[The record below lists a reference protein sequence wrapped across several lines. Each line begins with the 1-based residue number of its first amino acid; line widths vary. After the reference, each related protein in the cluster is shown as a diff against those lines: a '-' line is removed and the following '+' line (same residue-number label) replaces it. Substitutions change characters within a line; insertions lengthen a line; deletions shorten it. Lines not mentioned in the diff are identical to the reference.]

1 MSTPAPHELVRVYL
15 GRALTLIPSWHPGLA
30 LPQSTAVWVAT
41 DPDQQGDWADVR
53 SLRQQA
59 PETLILVDD
68 CVVDEYQVL
77 QAREAGAN
85 GVLLHL
91 GLLGGRRTEL
101 YQNKVR
107 TRALTAVV
115 VVTSG
120 VEMEAALAM
129 GARVLLLNSP
139 DLDLFALCA
148 EKAPRSLHLLAA
160 GQPTEQFAQLARW
173 GYRGILLP
181 AEFWQQP
188 EAEAQL
194 QALQTRLKE
203 TS

>member
-1 MSTPAPHELVRVYL
+1 MSTPAPHELVRLCL
-15 GRALTLIPSWHPGLA
+15 GRTLTLIPSWHPGLP
-30 LPQSTAVWVAT
+30 LPPTAAVWVAT
-41 DPDQQGDWADVR
+41 DPEHQGSWEDVR
-53 SLRQQA
+53 SLRAQA

-85 GVLLHL
+85 GVMLHL

-107 TRALTAVV
+107 TRALTAIV
-115 VVTSG
+115 VVTSR
-120 VEMEAALAM
+120 VEIEAALAM

-139 DLDLFALCA
+139 DLELFALCA
-148 EKAPRSLHLLAA
+148 EKAPRSLHLMAA
-160 GQPTEQFAQLARW
+160 GQPSEQFEQLARW
-173 GYRGILLP
+173 GYRGALLP
-181 AEFWQQP
+181 AEFWQRP

-194 QALQTRLKE
+194 QALQTRLRE
-203 TS
+203 TA